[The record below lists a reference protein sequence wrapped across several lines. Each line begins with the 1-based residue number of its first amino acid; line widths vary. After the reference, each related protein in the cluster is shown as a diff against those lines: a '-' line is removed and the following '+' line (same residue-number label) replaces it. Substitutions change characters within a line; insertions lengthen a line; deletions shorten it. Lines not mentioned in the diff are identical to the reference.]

1 MYLNFWSAGCGGCLA
16 EMDTLEALSKKW
28 GDKVV
33 VVAVNTDP
41 ETVRINDLLAKHQIT
56 YPVVRDQLNITQERY
71 QVIGTPTSVLID
83 SEGRVLELH
92 QGMRKQRYPMAFI
105 WNDESLAILR
115 ENAGILTTEQIA
127 QLLHTNI
134 TAVRNMAYRLKL
146 SLRVTAYNHRRIA
159 QVQALYASETLSLK
173 EIAAKTGLTASTVQ
187 YIVYVKSKNK
197 PYATTEYVSF
207 ETENAVHYRVQKEF
221 VDTERSLLDNI
232 SDNTRFRELY
242 LTDGTFYCA
251 RNIKYEVFISE

>member
-1 MYLNFWSAGCGGCLA
+1 
-16 EMDTLEALSKKW
+16 
-28 GDKVV
+28 
-33 VVAVNTDP
+33 
-41 ETVRINDLLAKHQIT
+41 
-56 YPVVRDQLNITQERY
+56 
-71 QVIGTPTSVLID
+71 
-83 SEGRVLELH
+83 
-92 QGMRKQRYPMAFI
+92 MAFI

-242 LTDGTFYCA
+242 LTDGTFIA
-251 RNIKYEVFISE
+251 PAILSMRFLSRSNRNTLTCRLSSGISCFAKPFPENVIFLSHSMRIDNNKRL

>member
-1 MYLNFWSAGCGGCLA
+1 
-16 EMDTLEALSKKW
+16 
-28 GDKVV
+28 
-33 VVAVNTDP
+33 
-41 ETVRINDLLAKHQIT
+41 
-56 YPVVRDQLNITQERY
+56 
-71 QVIGTPTSVLID
+71 
-83 SEGRVLELH
+83 
-92 QGMRKQRYPMAFI
+92 MAFI

-159 QVQALYASETLSLK
+159 QVQALYASENVESQRDRGENRADGQYRAIYRVR
-173 EIAAKTGLTASTVQ
+173 EIKKIS
-187 YIVYVKSKNK
+187 

-207 ETENAVHYRVQKEF
+207 ETEERRSLPRCKKEF

-251 RNIKYEVFISE
+251 RNIKYEVFISGNRNTLTCRLSSGISLFCETVPGKNVIFLSHSMRIDNNKRL

>member
-1 MYLNFWSAGCGGCLA
+1 
-16 EMDTLEALSKKW
+16 
-28 GDKVV
+28 
-33 VVAVNTDP
+33 
-41 ETVRINDLLAKHQIT
+41 
-56 YPVVRDQLNITQERY
+56 
-71 QVIGTPTSVLID
+71 
-83 SEGRVLELH
+83 
-92 QGMRKQRYPMAFI
+92 MAFI

-197 PYATTEYVSF
+197 PYATT
-207 ETENAVHYRVQKEF
+207 
-221 VDTERSLLDNI
+221 
-232 SDNTRFRELY
+232 
-242 LTDGTFYCA
+242 G
-251 RNIKYEVFISE
+251 

>member
-1 MYLNFWSAGCGGCLA
+1 
-16 EMDTLEALSKKW
+16 
-28 GDKVV
+28 
-33 VVAVNTDP
+33 
-41 ETVRINDLLAKHQIT
+41 
-56 YPVVRDQLNITQERY
+56 
-71 QVIGTPTSVLID
+71 
-83 SEGRVLELH
+83 
-92 QGMRKQRYPMAFI
+92 MAFI

-221 VDTERSLLDNI
+221 FDTERSLLDNI

>member
-1 MYLNFWSAGCGGCLA
+1 
-16 EMDTLEALSKKW
+16 
-28 GDKVV
+28 
-33 VVAVNTDP
+33 
-41 ETVRINDLLAKHQIT
+41 
-56 YPVVRDQLNITQERY
+56 
-71 QVIGTPTSVLID
+71 
-83 SEGRVLELH
+83 
-92 QGMRKQRYPMAFI
+92 MAFI

-232 SDNTRFRELY
+232 SDNTRSSSMIAPASGDVLY
-242 LTDGTFYCA
+242 RTFSFTSSLK
-251 RNIKYEVFISE
+251 RLISDNGMISSSCPVGD

>member
-1 MYLNFWSAGCGGCLA
+1 
-16 EMDTLEALSKKW
+16 
-28 GDKVV
+28 
-33 VVAVNTDP
+33 
-41 ETVRINDLLAKHQIT
+41 
-56 YPVVRDQLNITQERY
+56 
-71 QVIGTPTSVLID
+71 
-83 SEGRVLELH
+83 
-92 QGMRKQRYPMAFI
+92 MAFI

-187 YIVYVKSKNK
+187 YIVYVKSKISPTPPRNM
-197 PYATTEYVSF
+197 
-207 ETENAVHYRVQKEF
+207 
-221 VDTERSLLDNI
+221 SLLKRRTPFITACKKNLSI
-232 SDNTRFRELY
+232 RNVPCWTTSLITRDFVN
-242 LTDGTFYCA
+242 C
-251 RNIKYEVFISE
+251 I